1 MKPEMCE
8 RWEEWEEALSRLR
21 NAEELLKDE
30 KFQEAADQANLAF
43 GFGFRAI
50 KTLSEVLVLE
60 IPDLSV
66 IADNAFSD
74 WCERK
79 PEFGGKHHTPKETV
93 EWVRKTLK
101 RLSDELPPDTLRP
114 VK

>member
-8 RWEEWEEALSRLR
+8 RWEEWQEALSFLR

-30 KFQEAADQANLAF
+30 KFKEAEEEAYFAF
-43 GFGFRAI
+43 GLGFRAI
-50 KTLSEVLVLE
+50 KTLSEVLD

-66 IADNAFSD
+66 IADNVFSD

-79 PEFGGKHHTPKETV
+79 SEFGGKHYTPKETV
-93 EWVRKTLK
+93 EWTRKTLK

-114 VK
+114 LK